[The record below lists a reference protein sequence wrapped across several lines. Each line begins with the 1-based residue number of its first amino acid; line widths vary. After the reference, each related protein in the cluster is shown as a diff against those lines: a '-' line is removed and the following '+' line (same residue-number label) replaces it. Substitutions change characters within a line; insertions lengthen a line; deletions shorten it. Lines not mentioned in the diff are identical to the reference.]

1 MGRFQS
7 DLGSVSKEPTVTITL
22 LLKVTTF
29 SISELLVLNLDI
41 DHLQPAQAT
50 GCAAYRL
57 PLWRTYWHPDSF

>member
-41 DHLQPAQAT
+41 DPSA
-50 GCAAYRL
+50 CASDRMCRI
-57 PLWRTYWHPDSF
+57 PLAIVAKILAP